1 MIGAGTI
8 ISPIIKIV
16 TTVAILAAVYFFFV
30 KPALDTTESISN
42 NVSESIDNSF
52 DNFDNFT
59 PDVQKS
65 VREAQKLQKQ
75 AQQSSSAQI
84 ADAQKLLNCISNAES
99 DVNKINS
106 CNAKF
111 SP

>member
-1 MIGAGTI
+1 LIGAGTI

-30 KPALDTTESISN
+30 KPALDTTETISN
-42 NVSESIDNSF
+42 NVNKSISRSF

-65 VREAQKLQKQ
+65 VREAQKLQEK
-75 AQQSSSAQI
+75 AAQSSSAQV
-84 ADAQKLLNCISNAES
+84 ADAQKLLDCITDANN
-99 DVNKINS
+99 DVNKINA

>member
-16 TTVAILAAVYFFFV
+16 TTVAILGAIYLFFV
-30 KPALDTTESISN
+30 KPALDTTESISTGISEN
-42 NVSESIDNSF
+42 ISESIDGF
-52 DNFDNFT
+52 DNFA
-59 PDVQKS
+59 PDIQNDVDK
-65 VREAQKLQKQ
+65 ALKQ
-75 AQQSSSAQI
+75 ARNQSGSSSVNKLFDCI
-84 ADAQKLLNCISNAES
+84 NDAGS
-99 DVNKINS
+99 DVNKINT